1 MRVEKH
7 ISTEAHFVLERVSG
21 DVTETELTRKMSELL
36 ADPNYESTMRG
47 ICDFRKARPKLSRAE
62 MDGFSRGVAEHWDFG
77 KSRWAIVTDHPILNA
92 LRTSAPAADR
102 ERTPRSASFTTI
114 EAAEEY
120 VGCEVEQA
128 SALRLRTADFH

>member
-62 MDGFSRGVAEHWDFG
+62 MDRFSRGVAEHSDFG

-92 LRTSAPAADR
+92 YGHLLQRRIGADAQIR
-102 ERTPRSASFTTI
+102 VFTTI

-128 SALRLRTADFH
+128 LSLSLANR